1 MTDAMQQMFAY
12 GTATPP
18 HCRDR
23 EETGVIRPGAHV
35 RIVGLESRSDLNGTN
50 GVVLDYSYQKARWAV
65 RMQHEAVR
73 VKPSNL
79 RGWMDMFIGRT
90 TQRPVQTVARALP
103 TGAGL
108 GRPPPATH
116 ARTHT
121 HTTHAR

>member
-1 MTDAMQQMFAY
+1 MFAY

-65 RMQHEAVR
+65 QMEPG
-73 VKPSNL
+73 KSKWSLGGSN
-79 RGWMDMFIGRT
+79 
-90 TQRPVQTVARALP
+90 
-103 TGAGL
+103 GA
-108 GRPPPATH
+108 
-116 ARTHT
+116 
-121 HTTHAR
+121 